1 MKKTASVLLMILMVA
16 MLCVTAFAATG
27 LNANE
32 QAVID
37 KLEANKTVSKNS
49 WSFTVPEGYIN
60 AVKNY
65 LISSYDMT
73 AQQSTAVNA
82 YIDSGIQIIK
92 ADADYQN
99 FTGAEFKLSD
109 MSQAARTQVIALGQQ
124 ICAEMALTLSYSAN
138 TGKVTISDA
147 NGALVYD
154 NTAVIK
160 TTGEE
165 FVLTA
170 GKLAAAIAVVMAAAS
185 VAMLATAKKGLLVK

>member
-124 ICAEMALTLSYSAN
+124 ICAEMDLTLSHSAN
-138 TGKVTISDA
+138 TGKVTISDT
-147 NGALVYD
+147 NGAVVYD

-160 TTGEE
+160 TTGED

-170 GKLAAAIAVVMAAAS
+170 GKIAAAIAVVMAAAS